1 MQTKTQEI
9 LMLKIDGFW
18 TVNFDSNRGSI
29 GSGVAVIDKGRIFGG
44 DSIFMYTG
52 NVKIENS
59 VIHADIY
66 VSRHSDVLSPS
77 IFGQISNFQLKV
89 SGSADSENLVLTGH
103 MVENPDLSITLVGT
117 YRADLA
123 LLT

>member
-1 MQTKTQEI
+1 MLTKTQEI

-66 VSRHSDVLSPS
+66 VSRHNNLPIPS
-77 IFGQISNFQLKV
+77 IFGQMPNFQLKV
-89 SGSADSENLVLTGH
+89 SGSTDSENLVLTGH